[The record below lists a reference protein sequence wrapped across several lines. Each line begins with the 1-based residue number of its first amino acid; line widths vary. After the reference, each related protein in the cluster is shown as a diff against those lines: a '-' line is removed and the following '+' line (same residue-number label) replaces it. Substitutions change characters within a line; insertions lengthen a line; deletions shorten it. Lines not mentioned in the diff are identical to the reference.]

1 MILIGIGA
9 KVMEEKSI
17 LSSNWCW
24 WILLLAAIL
33 LLVIRYY
40 ALCFFEVSTKS
51 AELPKL
57 EIAATENATE
67 KLSKKI
73 KEAQRQSEKLPEVL
87 KNAKTNKV
95 TAIAGV
101 SNNDIADRW
110 NAHLGNY
117 RESRTASQGLLA
129 D

>member
-1 MILIGIGA
+1 
-9 KVMEEKSI
+9 MEEKSI
-17 LSSNWCW
+17 LSSNWRW

-33 LLVIRYY
+33 LLVIGYY
-40 ALCFFEVSTKS
+40 AVCFFE
-51 AELPKL
+51 AELTKL
-57 EIAATENATE
+57 EIEATENATE
-67 KLSKKI
+67 KLTKKI
-73 KEAQRQSEKLPEVL
+73 KEAQRQNEKLPEVL

>member
-1 MILIGIGA
+1 
-9 KVMEEKSI
+9 MEEKSI
-17 LSSNWCW
+17 LSSNWRW

-33 LLVIRYY
+33 LLVIGYY
-40 ALCFFEVSTKS
+40 AVCFFE

-67 KLSKKI
+67 KLTKKI
-73 KEAQRQSEKLPEVL
+73 KEAQRQNEKLPEVL

>member
-1 MILIGIGA
+1 
-9 KVMEEKSI
+9 MEEKSI
-17 LSSNWCW
+17 LSSNWRW

-33 LLVIRYY
+33 LLVIGYY
-40 ALCFFEVSTKS
+40 AVCFFEAGTKS

-117 RESRTASQGLLA
+117 RENRTASQGLLA